1 MKIKL
6 KAFYKKQR
14 GVKTPFKTNI
24 MKETLL
30 ILQEYA
36 KASDNLWLHHKMQR
50 LETEIKIEI
59 LNAEIEIIKQF

>member
-1 MKIKL
+1 
-6 KAFYKKQR
+6 
-14 GVKTPFKTNI
+14 

>member
-1 MKIKL
+1 
-6 KAFYKKQR
+6 
-14 GVKTPFKTNI
+14 

-36 KASDNLWLHHKMQR
+36 KASDNLWMYHKLQL

-59 LNAEIEIIKQF
+59 LNAEIKIIKEF